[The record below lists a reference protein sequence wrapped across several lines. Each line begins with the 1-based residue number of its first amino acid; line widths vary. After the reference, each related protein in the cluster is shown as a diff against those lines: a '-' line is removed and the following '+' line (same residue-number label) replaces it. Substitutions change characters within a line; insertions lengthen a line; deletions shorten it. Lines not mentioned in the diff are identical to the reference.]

1 MFAYLHKKCG
11 KPAWLLRQEPIPGQ
25 RFLSQQCYTFDNQ
38 PLSFATGCRCLSCGE
53 VMFEDAAQAPAE
65 MAHRLSGKALKA
77 ILRNNSASNA
87 IQQNKQQVLS
97 ENT

>member
-38 PLSFATGCRCLSCGE
+38 PLSFAAGCRCLSCGE
-53 VMFEDAAQAPAE
+53 IMFEDAARHPEQE
-65 MAHRLSGKALKA
+65 TVVKMSNKARKLLKPQSKSQKT
-77 ILRNNSASNA
+77 RVETSDSP
-87 IQQNKQQVLS
+87 
-97 ENT
+97 

>member
-38 PLSFATGCRCLSCGE
+38 PLSFAAGCRCLSCGE
-53 VMFEDAAQAPAE
+53 VMFEDAAASATEENVAKISKRQIKQLLISE
-65 MAHRLSGKALKA
+65 KSRN
-77 ILRNNSASNA
+77 LR
-87 IQQNKQQVLS
+87 
-97 ENT
+97 ENTFTACEKPN